1 MPLPTPNDGEKES
14 DFISRCIP
22 VTLEQE
28 GLDSDSE
35 ADRKQA
41 TAICYSQWRKKH
53 ESEAEHTEVEMPFSE
68 IGQLANHVI
77 EVALAIVNGSGEI
90 TKERANKVLRKW
102 EAELEEL
109 ERAAP
114 LADSASFTIDG
125 QSVSLDELKEAYQKL
140 HEAKTKTVG
149 GKKYP
154 ASDFLVVEDSDAPS
168 TWHLQV
174 KRNGT
179 PDHNLM
185 GGAWAALHEGYR
197 GNKYEGPNKQEAVTK
212 LKALYKSE
220 DMETPS
226 EQAESMADVLQEASE
241 LIDKA
246 RGLGEVRGS
255 LRDTAYRVEDA
266 FHAAFSPKDR
276 WEGPYRDRDVF
287 MGHPVLGDVIVV
299 DHRDDGQTYA
309 IKFTDGEGGIEFVP
323 RAEWQAVELVYLP
336 KQAAQAEAEM
346 ESSGLAVE
354 VARDATDEDTAAL
367 SEAEAAAVETGR
379 RAPVVIDFQVLTPG
393 PGNKRD
399 GHYYPA
405 DVVKRDIHVFEGV
418 DVFACDH
425 KEEERSERTKVGK
438 VLSCPTRFTEAEA
451 PVAQVLIYDPNQAE
465 KARNRADAD
474 ALGTL
479 ECSIFGNGRAQKGE
493 IEGKEYKIV
502 EALTKGIFFE
512 LVSKAGAGGKAL
524 NLAESERSPEPSGS
538 GQGGESMEEKEK
550 AEATPVEEVEIEEA
564 NADEPQKLETEVVK
578 EAVGK
583 TNLPEFAK
591 TALLAREYATDD
603 ELKEAVDGAIA
614 EVKKLTGSGQ
624 VTDLGES
631 EVVDAKPPSE
641 RDSILKFNEIMA
653 EVGLDPV
660 PVPDEEEAK

>member
-1 MPLPTPNDGEKES
+1 MPWVATDAKEHTKKATTAAKQRRWAEVANDARQ
-14 DFISRCIP
+14 RCVGNGGDAEECDASAI
-22 VTLEQE
+22 
-28 GLDSDSE
+28 
-35 ADRKQA
+35 KQA
-41 TAICYSQWRKKH
+41 NSVIANM
-53 ESEAEHTEVEMPFSE
+53 EEAMPFDE
-68 IGQLANHVI
+68 IGQLAKGAI
-77 EVALAIVNGSGEI
+77 EIALAMVNGSGEI
-90 TKERANKVLRKW
+90 TRERANKVLRKW
-102 EAELEEL
+102 EAEIEEL
-109 ERAAP
+109 QGQGVP
-114 LADSASFTIDG
+114 MADSASFTIDG
-125 QSVSLDELKEAYQKL
+125 QSVSLDELKEAYRKL

-149 GKKYP
+149 GKSYP

-197 GNKYEGPNKQEAVTK
+197 GNKYEGPNKQEAITK

-226 EQAESMADVLQEASE
+226 AQAEVAEYEIAGTTIREVLMYLLDMWQ
-241 LIDKA
+241 
-246 RGLGEVRGS
+246 
-255 LRDTAYRVEDA
+255 DA
-266 FHAAFSPKDR
+266 QIP
-276 WEGPYRDRDVF
+276 E
-287 MGHPVLGDVIVV
+287 
-299 DHRDDGQTYA
+299 
-309 IKFTDGEGGIEFVP
+309 E
-323 RAEWQAVELVYLP
+323 
-336 KQAAQAEAEM
+336 QAEAEM

-564 NADEPQKLETEVVK
+564 NADEPQKLATEVVK
-578 EAVGK
+578 EAVEK

-591 TALLAREYATDD
+591 NALLVQQYATDE

-624 VTDLGES
+624 VSGLGES
-631 EVVDAKPPSE
+631 EVVESKPPSE
-641 RDSILKFNEIMA
+641 RDSIVKFNKIMA